1 MIATHHEYRGYVF
14 MIEQVDGERA
24 FSVDFPDLPEI
35 ITSGETLSG
44 AFANACEALDLHLEC
59 LREADVPI
67 PQPWHRIQIQND
79 VPHLNLAP
87 TIQPQ
92 GEERQPKHHP
102 VRWLQFGLKTALMV
116 MLIAAAVSAWIGTQ
130 REVKSLRSQIDA
142 FELQLAD
149 YELSLARKSETAL
162 DLDYARSRLQDVDRQ
177 LSSVDEKFRRV
188 VANVDELRTQGAR
201 TVDEQTVVIGR
212 SWTGGDRGLIHL
224 HAMDDLRNL
233 HIADTHL
240 GDEAAIQLSALT
252 GIEQLQLTNTGLTVA
267 GWRRLSNLGS
277 VHALTLGGPEVTDE
291 WLEKVA
297 VLPMLKNLILTNT
310 KVTQSA
316 LRNLQSVR
324 PRLQIHSR

>member
-1 MIATHHEYRGYVF
+1 
-14 MIEQVDGERA
+14 
-24 FSVDFPDLPEI
+24 
-35 ITSGETLSG
+35 
-44 AFANACEALDLHLEC
+44 
-59 LREADVPI
+59 
-67 PQPWHRIQIQND
+67 
-79 VPHLNLAP
+79 
-87 TIQPQ
+87 
-92 GEERQPKHHP
+92 
-102 VRWLQFGLKTALMV
+102 
-116 MLIAAAVSAWIGTQ
+116 
-130 REVKSLRSQIDA
+130 
-142 FELQLAD
+142 
-149 YELSLARKSETAL
+149 
-162 DLDYARSRLQDVDRQ
+162 
-177 LSSVDEKFRRV
+177 
-188 VANVDELRTQGAR
+188 
-201 TVDEQTVVIGR
+201 
-212 SWTGGDRGLIHL
+212 
-224 HAMDDLRNL
+224 MDDLRNL